1 MHIASLTKTH
11 LPKMSGIKHM
21 TELSPSPDICS
32 NCTRLLLSEL
42 KEAVLLHQSFVSLRR
57 SAQSCSLCS
66 LIFKSLM
73 GLLTVKNDP
82 RSQCNIHDLITIK
95 PGQPSEIWGRRHMV
109 DFASLGMN
117 LVETTDYAWDIPIS
131 FIEVMLAKTDLVG
144 HLASELCLP
153 RAPESTKLENAW
165 WGLKCDPDVVR
176 EVGGCPYFWEY
187 GNEVRTTWRRIK
199 GENTFIPARGYRA
212 LSRNLSASIR
222 PRDVWWGKG

>member
-1 MHIASLTKTH
+1 
-11 LPKMSGIKHM
+11 MSEIKHM
-21 TELSPSPDICS
+21 TQLSPSPDICS

-42 KEAVLLHQSFVSLRR
+42 KDAVLLHESFVSLRR

-66 LIFKSLM
+66 LICNSLM

-82 RSQCNIHDLITIK
+82 HSQCKVRDLITIK

-117 LVETTDYAWDIPIS
+117 LAETTVYAWDIPIS
-131 FIEVMLAKTDLVG
+131 FIEVMMAKTDLVG
-144 HLASELCLP
+144 YLARELCLP

-176 EVGGCPYFWEY
+176 EAGGCPYLWEY
-187 GNEVRTTWRRIK
+187 SQQVRDTWRRIK
-199 GENTFIPARGYRA
+199 GEDAYIQAKGNRA
-212 LSRNLSASIR
+212 LFQNLSESTR